1 MIAVLIIGILAALSA
16 PAIIWWHDRRKRGG
30 EYVELQPKVK
40 GEK

>member
-1 MIAVLIIGILAALSA
+1 MTAIIIACVLAVLSA